1 MSVGD
6 GQPQS
11 HPPPSTSPLL
21 GTEWLE
27 AQLAS
32 PDWAL
37 NTSTAQETNAG
48 SLPRTSL
55 CSNISE
61 FRRQLQRFR
70 KLDDSITVS
79 LNRSFV
85 LLGSSDYHHRMSQ
98 TQTSPSQCAEFW
110 KMLTASWLSREKL
123 IRSCIEV
130 VDRSVLER
138 NQSIQRLSNPVD
150 LSSQSTQD
158 TTASNKQKI
167 SSKEKSQLE
176 AEVYTAELKRRMVH
190 DELAVESAIRK
201 QTLQKF
207 RARCSE
213 SLFTIPADS
222 PKVQLDPHALQQ

>member
-98 TQTSPSQCAEFW
+98 TQTSPSH
-110 KMLTASWLSREKL
+110 WLSREKL

-190 DELAVESAIRK
+190 DELAGKYQLSI
-201 QTLQKF
+201 
-207 RARCSE
+207 S
-213 SLFTIPADS
+213 IPD
-222 PKVQLDPHALQQ
+222 